1 MDKVII
7 TAALNGALSPR
18 SANPHVP
25 LTPQEIADDAVACY
39 NAGAAIV
46 HLHMRDEQGNGSLS
60 KERFAETVRLIH
72 AKAPNVV
79 VNLTTSGDLKATDE
93 IRQAHIIELR
103 PEIASFNAGTF
114 NWLPSAVFT
123 NRPEFIEKLAAAMR
137 EHGVKP
143 ELECFD
149 LGHIGAMK
157 FFMAKDVLPAKN
169 PQFQLV
175 LGALGAA
182 EATVENLLYFRKQLP
197 EDATWSAF
205 GIGRAHIPIMYA
217 TIALGGNIRV
227 GLEDNLYYAKG
238 DLATNVRFVERA
250 VRIVK
255 EATKD
260 VASPDEARQILGLKG
275 ADKVNF

>member
-1 MDKVII
+1 M
-7 TAALNGALSPR
+7 L
-18 SANPHVP
+18 
-25 LTPQEIADDAVACY
+25 
-39 NAGAAIV
+39 
-46 HLHMRDEQGNGSLS
+46 
-60 KERFAETVRLIH
+60 
-72 AKAPNVV
+72 
-79 VNLTTSGDLKATDE
+79 
-93 IRQAHIIELR
+93 
-103 PEIASFNAGTF
+103 
-114 NWLPSAVFT
+114 
-123 NRPEFIEKLAAAMR
+123 
-137 EHGVKP
+137 
-143 ELECFD
+143 D